1 MRKAYK
7 IILINTAI
15 AIISLFAF
23 SLLPTDPW
31 KFKDYAAMFLFITGF
46 AAGVDLIA
54 GIILLFL
61 KRRETANGFLLSAIL
76 FLILAVIC
84 FLLIKPLS
92 H

>member
-1 MRKAYK
+1 MRKAY
-7 IILINTAI
+7 IITLINTAI
-15 AIISLFAF
+15 AFLSLFAF
-23 SLLPTDPW
+23 SLLPNDPW

-46 AAGVDLIA
+46 AAGVDLLA
-54 GIILLFL
+54 GLILLLL
-61 KRRETANGFLLSAIL
+61 KRKETANGFLLSSVL